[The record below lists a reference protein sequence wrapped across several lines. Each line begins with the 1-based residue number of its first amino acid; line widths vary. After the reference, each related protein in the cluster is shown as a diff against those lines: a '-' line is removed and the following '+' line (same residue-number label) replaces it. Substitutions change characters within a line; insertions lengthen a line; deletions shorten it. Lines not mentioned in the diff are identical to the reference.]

1 MTFSSQTLTY
11 IYHASHHISNPS
23 INLSCISSYLKP
35 YIYHP
40 RHYIILR
47 QKHRHGCNQTTSYRH
62 LNIKNT
68 SSNQA
73 CSYSSTKAYSKQ
85 MHVHMNAFLTSLH
98 HNTYSW
104 SYHMHVHGISNKEMK
119 LSPNLTCKG
128 QTTNKHGSRDS

>member
-1 MTFSSQTLTY
+1 MLFRSTWVSKRPSKPNLPSVPKPSKLLLQQGFSEPCL
-11 IYHASHHISNPS
+11 IIS
-23 INLSCISSYLKP
+23 
-35 YIYHP
+35 
-40 RHYIILR
+40 R
-47 QKHRHGCNQTTSYRH
+47 QKHRHGSNQTTRYKH

-68 SSNQA
+68 SFNQA